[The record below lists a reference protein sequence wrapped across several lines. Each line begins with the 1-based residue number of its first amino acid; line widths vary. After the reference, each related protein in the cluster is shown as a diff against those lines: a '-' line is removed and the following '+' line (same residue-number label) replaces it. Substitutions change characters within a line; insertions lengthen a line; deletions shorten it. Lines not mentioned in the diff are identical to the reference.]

1 MSELSEIRINI
12 RERRDRP
19 GKWQADVTKPGS
31 GRTQKNFASYEEAVE
46 FKRAVL
52 KAEKRGLLAV
62 LESPKPRTLGKVCAS
77 FLAKKGKEVA
87 PATLETYRF
96 WLERSIVL
104 RLGPSKPI
112 EELTEDHVQADCDS
126 RLAAKISHVT
136 VRAEL
141 ERLRALLEYARSE
154 GLVDRNVANEVR
166 LPKVSYVTKGWL
178 YSNEIGPFL
187 DCCQLGFRLI
197 AKLVVFTGLRRREVV
212 FLQRGD
218 VDLRNGVIQIRS
230 KPLLGFRTKNDKD
243 RSVPIDPAI
252 APMVDGIVRRLP
264 KRLDAWVFP
273 RKNGERRG
281 ADTTWLATCAQE
293 AALRAGI
300 GRPIT
305 FHDLRRTFGAMLIE
319 SGVDIY
325 TVSRLMGHSDVRI
338 TEKVYAPLSGRF
350 LAKEV
355 SKLGRHLGPLLI
367 RAVETGTNSA

>member
-1 MSELSEIRINI
+1 MSELSKIRINI
-12 RERRDRP
+12 RERKDRP
-19 GKWQADVTKPGS
+19 GKWQADVTSPGS

-52 KAEKRGLLAV
+52 IAEKRGALAE
-62 LESPKPRTLGKVCAS
+62 LESPKPRSLSKVCAA
-77 FLAKKGKEVA
+77 FLAKKAREVA
-87 PATLETYRF
+87 PATLQTYRF

-112 EELTEDHVQADCDS
+112 EDLTESDLQADCDA
-126 RLAAKISHVT
+126 RLATKTSHVT

-141 ERLRALLEYARSE
+141 ERLKALVDYAQSE
-154 GLVDRNVANEVR
+154 GLVDRNVANGVK
-166 LPKVSYVTKGWL
+166 LPKASYITKGWL
-178 YSNEIGPFL
+178 HSNEIGPFL
-187 DCCQLGFRLI
+187 DSCQLVFRMI
-197 AKLVVFTGLRRREVV
+197 AKLVIFTGLRRREVV

-218 VDLRNGVIQIRS
+218 VDLSNGVIQIRS
-230 KPLLGFRTKNDKD
+230 KPFLGFKTKNGKD

-252 APMVDGIVRRLP
+252 APMLQAILTHLP

-281 ADTTWLATCAQE
+281 ADTTWFASCAQE

-300 GRPIT
+300 GRRIT

-338 TEKVYAPLSGRF
+338 TEKVYAPMSGKF